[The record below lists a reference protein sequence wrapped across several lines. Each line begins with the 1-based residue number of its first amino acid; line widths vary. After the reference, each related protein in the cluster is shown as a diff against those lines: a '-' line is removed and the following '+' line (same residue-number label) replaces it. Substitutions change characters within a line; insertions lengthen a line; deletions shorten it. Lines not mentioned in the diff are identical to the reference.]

1 MGAAPDRAEELFHEH
16 SRRIYAYCLRR
27 LGSPEE
33 AEDALQA
40 TYLNACRSLLSGF
53 EPEVAQAWLFKVAHN
68 VCLTRQRSRWR
79 RSRVERPQDIQ
90 SIEEFIAAPDEQGD
104 ELLGIED
111 ALAGLPEQQRR
122 AILLRE
128 WQGLSYREVATE
140 MGLSQGAV
148 ETLIF
153 RARRSL
159 AAALEPEESPER
171 RARFMG
177 LLDGGALLAAVKS
190 ALAGSIGTSLAAG
203 LAVTASTAVI
213 AATPLSNVR
222 APLGSSAESTRS
234 ERPSESAKPKSPS
247 AEHNPRF
254 FGPDTP
260 KTNRGKALAHGR
272 GHAKTHKAAHA
283 GKKGG
288 GTSQGGGKPSSA
300 GNGAPSHAN
309 AGGNGN
315 SNVGGNSK
323 AQASSA
329 PGKR

>member
-16 SRRIYAYCLRR
+16 SRRIYAYCLRQ

-68 VCLTRQRSRWR
+68 VCLTRQRSKWR

-90 SIEEFIAAPDEQGD
+90 SIEEFIAAPEEPGD

-111 ALAGLPEQQRR
+111 ALASLSEQQRR

-128 WQGLSYREVATE
+128 WQGLSYREVAAE
-140 MGLSQGAV
+140 MGLTQGAV

-159 AAALEPEESPER
+159 AAALEPEEAPDR
-171 RARFMG
+171 RARFLG
-177 LLDGGALLAAVKS
+177 LLLAAVKT
-190 ALAGSIGTSLAAG
+190 ALAGSLGTSLATG

-213 AATPLSNVR
+213 VATPLSNVR
-222 APLGSSAESTRS
+222 APLAPSAEPTRS
-234 ERPSESAKPKSPS
+234 EWASESAKPKSPS
-247 AEHNPRF
+247 AEHNPLRYAL
-254 FGPDTP
+254 DTP
-260 KTNRGKALAHGR
+260 KTNPGKAVAHGR
-272 GHAKTHKAAHA
+272 GHGKTHKPTQA

-288 GTSQGGGKPSSA
+288 GKSHGGGKPSSA
-300 GNGAPSHAN
+300 GNGAPAHAH
-309 AGGNGN
+309 AGGGQSN
-315 SNVGGNSK
+315 SGGVSK
-323 AQASSA
+323 APSA